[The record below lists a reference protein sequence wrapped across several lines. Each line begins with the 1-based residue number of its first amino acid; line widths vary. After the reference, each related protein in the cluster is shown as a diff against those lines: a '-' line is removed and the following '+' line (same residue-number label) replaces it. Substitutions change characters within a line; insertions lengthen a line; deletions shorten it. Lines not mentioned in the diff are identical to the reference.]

1 MGGPQPPRRRG
12 PDGSRPGPRAAR
24 LAFLAGVAL
33 VLAAPILLLAP
44 PVTASHPS
52 SGFSVSVT
60 ASPSSGSVPLTVTF
74 SATVSSG
81 TPVGVTWTFGDGKS
95 WSGAG
100 PSALVVSH
108 EFIAVGTYS
117 VSALVSESTGSA
129 SGAVSVNVIDGP
141 LVVLI
146 SSTASNGTVPFTV
159 TYHALVSG
167 GTGTYT
173 SFSWGFGDGGYG
185 VGPVVQY
192 TYRYAG
198 QFTVTLSVIDSA
210 NDSATTSFGITAH
223 PASAS
228 SSTAGTGPMPT
239 SILLAT
245 AGVVGVGGLT
255 WGVYWA
261 GRRRP
266 HPRAR
271 APDEGASDDV
281 IAMPPGA
288 GSSVPVAPA
297 PAPSSESLPLVAAS
311 APAAVRADRR
321 PGGPPPVADRGDEHP
336 LRRRGHLHGLTAI
349 ERRRTPPLVPGDR
362 GVPGGPPDPGPRRH
376 PHPRLDPEGDER
388 TPRHRPEPGQQRP
401 STPRRRGRGH
411 RGTSA
416 RPGAAPAA
424 QGIPPLHARRG
435 ARPGD
440 PPAARGPEPEL
451 PAAGLVSPRPR
462 SLRGDRR
469 GPHGRHHRRHLGH
482 RGGHG
487 PPVRLGRRSGRG
499 GGPGPG
505 ARGGRPR
512 VPPRPPPP
520 ARDRGPL
527 GPLAGPHRRRRD
539 PGPRPFGRRPHQQ
552 CGGRVHAAGGDLRG
566 PRTDPRAERPRAV
579 HLDPP
584 ARTRPAVRAPP
595 PGGLRLL
602 GRPLRHPSPFR

>member
-297 PAPSSESLPLVAAS
+297 PAPSSEPLPLLAAS
-311 APAAVRADRR
+311 APAAVSAESALA
-321 PGGPPPVADRGDEHP
+321 PPP
-336 LRRRGHLHGLTAI
+336 
-349 ERRRTPPLVPGDR
+349 
-362 GVPGGPPDPGPRRH
+362 
-376 PHPRLDPEGDER
+376 
-388 TPRHRPEPGQQRP
+388 
-401 STPRRRGRGH
+401 
-411 RGTSA
+411 SA
-416 RPGAAPAA
+416 PTAAPAA
-424 QGIPPLHARRG
+424 PLLSLTAVTSTPS
-435 ARPGD
+435 A
-440 PPAARGPEPEL
+440 
-451 PAAGLVSPRPR
+451 AAGTSTASPRSSADEPR
-462 SLRGDRR
+462 RWSREIVAYLGGLPTL
-469 GPHGRHHRRHLGH
+469 GPDDIPTLDWTQKGMSE
-482 RGGHG
+482 
-487 PPVRLGRRSGRG
+487 RLGTGQNQVSNVLRRLVAAGVVIEELQHVQGQPRRLKVYRLSMRG
-499 GGPGPG
+499 EAL
-505 ARGGRPR
+505 AREI
-512 VPPRPPPP
+512 
-520 ARDRGPL
+520 
-527 GPLAGPHRRRRD
+527 RRRRAGQN
-539 PGPRPFGRRPHQQ
+539 PNFLRR
-552 CGGRVHAAGGDLRG
+552 DW
-566 PRTDPRAERPRAV
+566 
-579 HLDPP
+579 
-584 ARTRPAVRAPP
+584 
-595 PGGLRLL
+595 
-602 GRPLRHPSPFR
+602 